1 MFSSQTG
8 NIEVVSLSLVIL
20 QLLWASEK
28 IRLMAV
34 SFWSY
39 LSHKMTWDWLKA
51 SELEGSTWLQK
62 VSEKSLL
69 THRADLVSAV
79 PPTHFGWVLK
89 DKVDVNKVAVSKNIS
104 LKLIPGN
111 HFNPLYLIFFFP
123 LLLRKLSSPIAA
135 GDLFWQSSWGMPLV
149 STWQS
154 CVCFDDILYVT
165 RSREKV
171 IDGILFSH
179 LCPQGMPGKDC
190 LKGVKIQKQIADLTA
205 LLAEFFYPFVTQPR
219 AVFMA
224 TPGLC

>member
-34 SFWSY
+34 SFWTY

-51 SELEGSTWLQK
+51 SKLEGSTWLQK

-111 HFNPLYLIFFFP
+111 HFNPLYLIFFFFLCFWGSSALP
-123 LLLRKLSSPIAA
+123 LL
-135 GDLFWQSSWGMPLV
+135 QV
-149 STWQS
+149 T
-154 CVCFDDILYVT
+154 CF
-165 RSREKV
+165 
-171 IDGILFSH
+171 G
-179 LCPQGMPGKDC
+179 
-190 LKGVKIQKQIADLTA
+190 
-205 LLAEFFYPFVTQPR
+205 R
-219 AVFMA
+219 AVGECLLSALGRAVSVLM
-224 TPGLC
+224 TSYMWPGAERKW